1 MPNVLTVNE
10 ILSMAS
16 SNGLDVTA
24 QYPKGYVTCGEVP
37 RPVSLTVWFRK
48 ESVDVWEKLMSS
60 LAEVPVNI
68 LGTRQ
73 MTGSGAT
80 DDRLYPVY
88 AARLDVVNSVRA
100 SIGLE
105 RIVR

>member
-1 MPNVLTVNE
+1 MPDILTVKE
-10 ILSMAS
+10 IQSMAS
-16 SNGLDVTA
+16 NNGLDVTA
-24 QYPKGYVTCGEVP
+24 QYPKVSVTCDEVP

-60 LAEVPVNI
+60 LTEVPVKI
-68 LGTRQ
+68 RGTRQ

-80 DDRLYPVY
+80 DDLLYPAY

-105 RIVR
+105 RIFR